1 MAFVSAVI
9 VAAGDSVRM
18 GSAENKVLI
27 PLLGKPAI
35 EYTLRAFQNCAL
47 INEIVVVCRAQ
58 DADKIR
64 QLAADS
70 GIDKVTS
77 VTEGGDSRAQ
87 SVRNGI
93 AAADDRAQ
101 YYAIHDGARPLIRPE
116 EIAAV
121 IEAALET
128 GAAAPGTPVT
138 DTIKITDE
146 NNMILSTPKRAS
158 LRAVQTPQVFER
170 DLYTL
175 ALSDANYPDDVTD
188 DCSLIEQM
196 GGEVQIVS
204 GSRENLKLT
213 TPMDVIFAQ
222 LILEMR
228 AQQ

>member
-18 GSAENKVLI
+18 GTAESKQFI

-35 EYTLRAFQNCAL
+35 EYTLRAFQDCAL
-47 INEIVVVCRAQ
+47 IDEIIVVCRAQ
-58 DADKIR
+58 DADRIR
-64 QLAADS
+64 LLAADS
-70 GIDKVTS
+70 GFDKVTS
-77 VTEGGDSRAQ
+77 VTGGGASRAE

-93 AAADDRAQ
+93 AAADERAQ
-101 YYAIHDGARPLIRPE
+101 YYAIHDGARPLITPGD
-116 EIAAV
+116 IAAV
-121 IEAALET
+121 VEAALET

-146 NNMILSTPKRAS
+146 NNVILSTPDRAS

-170 DLYTL
+170 GLYTL
-175 ALSDANYPDDVTD
+175 ALSDADSPDDVTD
-188 DCSLIEQM
+188 DCALIEKM

-228 AQQ
+228 ARQ